1 MRDAH
6 AFRGEQFFE
15 DAMTDLRPGTMRA
28 AERWIA
34 VQRMVVGVWFA
45 KSILTKLGFALVGG
59 FLPLPVAS
67 ARWQGV
73 MPKLIAKYASD
84 NPFPWYKSF
93 LLDTVVPNSHVFAT
107 LTALGEIGV
116 GLSLLLG
123 FVTPIGAFFGLIQVL
138 FYGMAVQQQSSGQQ
152 GFHVML
158 LILMLTFLFTRA
170 GRRWGIDAKLRERW
184 PNSRFVQLFT

>member
-1 MRDAH
+1 
-6 AFRGEQFFE
+6 
-15 DAMTDLRPGTMRA
+15 MTDLRPTTMRA
-28 AERWIA
+28 PQRWIA

-45 KSILTKLGFALVGG
+45 KSILTKLGFALLGG
-59 FLPLPVAS
+59 FFPVPMAS
-67 ARWQGV
+67 PRWQGV

-107 LTALGEIGV
+107 ITALGEIGV
-116 GLSLLLG
+116 GLSLLFGLL
-123 FVTPIGAFFGLIQVL
+123 TPLGAFFGLIQVV

-158 LILMLTFLFTRA
+158 FLLMLTFLFARA
-170 GRRWGIDAKLRERW
+170 GRQWGVDARLRERY

>member
-1 MRDAH
+1 MS
-6 AFRGEQFFE
+6 E
-15 DAMTDLRPGTMRA
+15 LRPTMMRA
-28 AERWIA
+28 PERWIA

-45 KSILTKLGFALVGG
+45 KSILTKLGFVLVGG
-59 FLPLPVAS
+59 FLPLPAAS

-116 GLSLLLG
+116 GLSLLFG
-123 FVTPIGAFFGLIQVL
+123 FLTPVGAFFGLIQVL
-138 FYGMAVQQQSSGQQ
+138 LYGMAVQQQSSGQQ

-158 LILMLTFLFTRA
+158 FILMLTFLFTRA
-170 GRRWGIDAKLRERW
+170 GRRWGVDAWLRERW
-184 PNSRFVQLFT
+184 PDSKLVQLLT

>member
-1 MRDAH
+1 
-6 AFRGEQFFE
+6 
-15 DAMTDLRPGTMRA
+15 MTDLRPKTMRA
-28 AERWIA
+28 PECWIA
-34 VQRMVVGVWFA
+34 AQRIVVGAWFA

-59 FLPLPVAS
+59 WLPLPVAS

-93 LLDTVVPNSHVFAT
+93 LLDTVVPHSHIFAT

-116 GLSLLLG
+116 GLSLLFGLL
-123 FVTPIGAFFGLIQVL
+123 TPVGAFFGLIQVI

-158 LILMLTFLFTRA
+158 FILMLTFLFARG
-170 GRRWGIDAKLRERW
+170 GRCFGIDAHLRERW

>member
-1 MRDAH
+1 
-6 AFRGEQFFE
+6 
-15 DAMTDLRPGTMRA
+15 MTDLQPTTMRA
-28 AERWIA
+28 PERWIA
-34 VQRMVVGVWFA
+34 AQRMVVGAWFA
-45 KSILTKLGFALVGG
+45 KSILTKLGFVLVGG
-59 FLPLPVAS
+59 FLPLPAAS

-93 LLDTVVPNSHVFAT
+93 LLDTVIPNSHVFAT
-107 LTALGEIGV
+107 ITALGEICV

-123 FVTPIGAFFGLIQVL
+123 LLTPVGAFFGLIQVI

-158 LILMLTFLFTRA
+158 FILMLTFLFTRA
-170 GRRWGIDAKLRERW
+170 GRRWGIDARLRERW
-184 PNSRFVQLFT
+184 PHSKLVQLLT